1 MIWLVVRDITNT
13 KSTSTQP
20 PSFDKILQ
28 FASYLEMKKKKKE
41 KEAADLSGNSGIKKL
56 KKGQRTLM
64 MLRLWKK
71 PLLYVVDDILEI
83 FFKSIRS

>member
-41 KEAADLSGNSGIKKL
+41 KEAADLSGNSGIKKTEE
-56 KKGQRTLM
+56 RT
-64 MLRLWKK
+64 KNF
-71 PLLYVVDDILEI
+71 DDAEALEKTFAI
-83 FFKSIRS
+83 YS

>member
-20 PSFDKILQ
+20 LSFDKILQ

-41 KEAADLSGNSGIKKL
+41 KEAADLSGNSGLKKL

-64 MLRLWKK
+64 MLSSGKNLC
-71 PLLYVVDDILEI
+71 LVDDILKI
-83 FFKSIRS
+83 LF